1 MNTTTKSW
9 TLRLASYKA
18 TSNQRAIAEL
28 AVTLAALSVSWVI
41 CWLTFTQTHWLFAL
55 LPAIVTGSLLVRVFI
70 LQHDCG
76 HGSLFTSTRANNF
89 VGRFLAVLTM
99 TPYESWRDAHAR
111 HHASSGNLNKRGF
124 GDIDTMTVQ
133 EYRNSSRFQRLRY
146 RAYRHP
152 VVMFGLGPS
161 YLFLFRHRLPIG
173 TMKTSRLI
181 WIDTLVCNLGILLT
195 AFLLIYVVGI
205 KAFLFIQISSVV
217 IGASIGVWMFYVQ
230 HQFEPTYWE
239 HNDNWNRENA
249 ALHGSSFYDLPKP
262 LMWIS
267 GNVGIHHV
275 HHLSSRIPFHRLP
288 EVLRD
293 FPELK
298 TVGRVT
304 FFESLQTI
312 RLVLW
317 DEQLKRL
324 ISFRELSAHAT

>member
-9 TLRLASYKA
+9 TSRLATYKA

-28 AVTLAALSVSWVI
+28 AITLSALFVSWII
-41 CWLTFTQTHWLFAL
+41 CWWTFSQTHWSLAL
-55 LPAIVTGSLLVRVFI
+55 LPAILTGGLLVRVFI

-76 HGSLFTSTRANNF
+76 HGSLFTSTKMNDFLGRA
-89 VGRFLAVLTM
+89 LAVLTM

-133 EYRNSSRFQRLRY
+133 EYRNSTRFQRFKY

-152 VVMFGLGPS
+152 LVMFGLGPA
-161 YLFLFRHRLPIG
+161 YIFLFRHRLPIG
-173 TMKTSRLI
+173 SMKTSRLI
-181 WIDTLVCNLGILLT
+181 WIDTLVCNLGILLL
-195 AFLLIYVVGI
+195 AFLLISIVGV

-239 HNDNWNRENA
+239 NDDKWNRENA

-267 GNVGIHHV
+267 GNIGIHHV

-293 FPELK
+293 FPELE

-304 FFESLQTI
+304 FLESLKTI

-324 ISFRELSAHAT
+324 ISFRELSASPA